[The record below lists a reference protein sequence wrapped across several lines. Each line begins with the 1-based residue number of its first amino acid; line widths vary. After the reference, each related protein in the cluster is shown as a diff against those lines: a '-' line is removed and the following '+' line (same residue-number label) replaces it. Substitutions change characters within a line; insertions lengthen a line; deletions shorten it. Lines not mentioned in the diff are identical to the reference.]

1 MEFTPKLST
10 REQTMRI
17 YAIYA
22 NRILQ
27 VPVSLTLFIQKIRMQ
42 ESAIA
47 VQELT
52 FMIVNQKNN
61 IYSRCITIYP

>member
-27 VPVSLTLFIQKIRMQ
+27 VLVLLTLFTQENKV

>member
-27 VPVSLTLFIQKIRMQ
+27 VLVLLTLFTQENKV

-61 IYSRCITIYP
+61 IYSRCITIYR